1 MGFSVS
7 ASTIIIF
14 IGLVV
19 SAGMLYGAWDYSQD
33 TLTEGEEIKNQLHI
47 DKQQTDIEIL
57 GETVEHIDQYLV
69 FDAYNDGNAEH
80 SLEHVS
86 VVIDGE
92 IKDGMVNE
100 VFVKG
105 HDDSGVW
112 LPGDT
117 IHMNVTVEE
126 TPDRIVLIVDNGVK
140 DILEEW

>member
-33 TLTEGEEIKNQLHI
+33 TLTEGEEIKNQLHL

-92 IKDGMVNE
+92 IRMA
-100 VFVKG
+100 
-105 HDDSGVW
+105 W
-112 LPGDT
+112 L
-117 IHMNVTVEE
+117 MRFLLKAMMTVGCGYRE
-126 TPDRIVLIVDNGVK
+126 TRSI
-140 DILEEW
+140 